1 MGKRQKLEH
10 ERLKRQ
16 KKKRRKQIIIG
27 ASISVCVITLIVV
40 LAFNAQPS
48 SSTLNIASDSNG
60 DLHIAMDSLQ
70 NGLNYIDYGSDE
82 ELLLWKDS
90 DGVIRTAFD
99 TCEEC
104 YSRGNVHFTL
114 SGSTLTC
121 NLCGTTQ
128 SVSTL
133 GTDSWGGCQPI
144 SITPDMR
151 NDTDTEVIIS
161 DAILSYAEDM
171 FSHWDASDY
180 SVSFADYGT
189 DEQHIHE

>member
-99 TCEEC
+99 TCE
-104 YSRGNVHFTL
+104 
-114 SGSTLTC
+114 
-121 NLCGTTQ
+121 
-128 SVSTL
+128 
-133 GTDSWGGCQPI
+133 
-144 SITPDMR
+144 
-151 NDTDTEVIIS
+151 
-161 DAILSYAEDM
+161 
-171 FSHWDASDY
+171 
-180 SVSFADYGT
+180 
-189 DEQHIHE
+189 